1 MFHLFCSRL
10 EGIVE
15 VTMVHFSFILE
26 LCVCVFLSASCLFYS
41 KKDVLS
47 INFGY
52 MWKWSRS
59 YILSSLELL

>member
-26 LCVCVFLSASCLFYS
+26 LCVCVCFCQLRVYFIRKKMSSVLILDTCENEAVAIFYR
-41 KKDVLS
+41 L
-47 INFGY
+47 
-52 MWKWSRS
+52 
-59 YILSSLELL
+59 